1 MSKITLSFEIITPL
15 IMSGADRDEVE
26 LREQS
31 LKGILRWWF
40 RFYKGAELDLKE
52 LKEKESEIW
61 GSQEVASK
69 IKITIKNKKLSS
81 KKNGKDYYAYLCMN
95 DDRGDRY
102 SRIKRRAFHEN
113 QKFNIDFYFLPPFNE
128 KLRKELETT
137 LFFLSNLGGLG
148 ARWRRGFGSVVIDGY
163 HIDGKN
169 LEEIKNNLNN
179 RLKSFS
185 ISSSNRDFM
194 NLSNTSIYLLS
205 PKQKESF
212 WYSWKEAIN
221 KLRDD
226 FYRKL
231 KRQLGVNRIGI
242 GSPRAVSPLIIQI
255 KRNKANLYY
264 GVILIWQKWELYE
277 KCIEKMQKL
286 DFEIKEVKI

>member
-1 MSKITLSFEIITPL
+1 MRKITLSFEIITPL
-15 IMSGADRDEVE
+15 IMSGADRYDVE

-40 RFYKGAELDLKE
+40 RFYKGAELDLEE

-113 QKFNIDFYFLPPFNE
+113 QKFSIDFYLLPPLKE
-128 KLRKELETT
+128 KVRKELETT

-148 ARWRRGFGSVVIDGY
+148 ARWRRGFGSVIIDNY

-169 LEEIKNNLNN
+169 I
-179 RLKSFS
+179 
-185 ISSSNRDFM
+185 
-194 NLSNTSIYLLS
+194 
-205 PKQKESF
+205 
-212 WYSWKEAIN
+212 
-221 KLRDD
+221 
-226 FYRKL
+226 
-231 KRQLGVNRIGI
+231 
-242 GSPRAVSPLIIQI
+242 
-255 KRNKANLYY
+255 
-264 GVILIWQKWELYE
+264 
-277 KCIEKMQKL
+277 
-286 DFEIKEVKI
+286 